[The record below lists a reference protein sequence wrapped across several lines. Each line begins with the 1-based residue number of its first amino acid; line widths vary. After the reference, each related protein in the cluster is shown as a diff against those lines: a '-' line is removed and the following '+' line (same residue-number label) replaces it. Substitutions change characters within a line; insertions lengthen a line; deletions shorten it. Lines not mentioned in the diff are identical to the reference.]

1 LAEALSS
8 CPNHRSLYDPVHGFH
23 TTGTARPAAT
33 LVSTFMVALVLC
45 VFAGTAPASAQ
56 QSRDVGKPDV
66 AARAWVLTDLRSGD
80 FLAGENASRKLPI
93 ASTTKI
99 MEALVVLENADL
111 GEEVTVSR
119 DAASYATPAYSN
131 VGLLPGD
138 TLSVR
143 ELLMAALISSGDD
156 AAYALAEHVGGGGK
170 TGVNRFVE
178 MMNEEA
184 QTVGLEDTHFENPIG
199 LDEKGHYSSAMDLA
213 TTARVAM
220 RYPQF
225 RDIVSTEYAS
235 IYTADREIPLTS
247 TNELLFSYGPA
258 TGVKTG
264 TTPAAGESLVS
275 SASLGD
281 EAYVCVLLHS
291 REERFGASARTLRY
305 GFIAYDRKDLVL
317 KGKQYATME
326 APYQRDEVVDLVAE
340 GDVAG
345 LVDARPDVDREVEL
359 VDHPPLSARA
369 GTKLGRVVVRED
381 GEKVGETALVARRG
395 YENPSLGQRLWYT
408 VGGIF
413 E

>member
-1 LAEALSS
+1 V
-8 CPNHRSLYDPVHGFH
+8 RGFH
-23 TTGTARPAAT
+23 TTSTARPAAR
-33 LVSTFMVALVLC
+33 LVSTFLVALVIC
-45 VFAGTAPASAQ
+45 VFVGTGPAKAQ
-56 QSRDVGKPDV
+56 QARDVGESDV

-138 TLSVR
+138 TLSAK

-170 TGVNRFVE
+170 AGVNRFVE

-184 QTVGLEDTHFENPIG
+184 QKLGLEDTHFGNPIG
-199 LDEKGHYSSAMDLA
+199 LDEKGHYSSARDLA
-213 TTARVAM
+213 TMARVAM
-220 RYPQF
+220 RDPEF
-225 RDIVSTEYAS
+225 GDIVSTEYAS

-281 EAYVCVLLHS
+281 ESYVCVLLDS

-305 GFIAYDRKDLVL
+305 GFIAYDRKDLVVR
-317 KGKQYATME
+317 GKQYATME
-326 APYQRDEVVDLVAE
+326 APYQPDEVVDLVAR
-340 GDVAG
+340 GDVVG
-345 LVDARPDVDREVEL
+345 LVDARPHVEREVEL
-359 VDHPPLSARA
+359 VDHPPLSA
-369 GTKLGRVVVRED
+369 GTGTRLGRVVVRVD
-381 GEKVGETALVARRG
+381 GEKIGETALVARKG
-395 YENPSLGQRLWYT
+395 YEKPSLGQRLWYT

>member
-1 LAEALSS
+1 LHSSRTTRTAGLA
-8 CPNHRSLYDPVHGFH
+8 
-23 TTGTARPAAT
+23 TT
-33 LVSTFMVALVLC
+33 LVSTFFVALVL
-45 VFAGTAPASAQ
+45 FGFTGTGPASAQ
-56 QSRDVGKPDV
+56 QARDTGEPHV

-80 FLAGENASRKLPI
+80 VLAGENASRKLPI

-99 MEALVVLENADL
+99 MEALVVLENGDL
-111 GEEVTVSR
+111 GEEATVSR

-143 ELLMAALISSGDD
+143 ELLVAALVSSGDD

-170 TGVNRFVE
+170 AGVSRFVE
-178 MMNEEA
+178 MMNQKAE
-184 QTVGLEDTHFENPIG
+184 TLGLQNTHFENPVG
-199 LDEKGHYSSAMDLA
+199 LDEKGHYSSAGDLA
-213 TTARVAM
+213 KMARVAM
-220 RYPQF
+220 QQPEF

-235 IYTADREIPLTS
+235 IYTPDREIPLTS

-258 TGVKTG
+258 TGIKTG

-275 SASLGD
+275 SAAIAD
-281 EAYVCVLLHS
+281 ESYVCVILDS
-291 REERFGASARTLRY
+291 REERFGASMRTLRH
-305 GFIAYDRKDLVL
+305 GFIAYDRKDLVV
-317 KGKQYATME
+317 KDKQYATIE

-345 LVDARPDVDREVEL
+345 FVDARPDVEREVEF
-359 VDHPPLSARA
+359 VNYPPLSARA
-369 GTKLGRVVVRED
+369 GTALGRIVVSVD
-381 GEKVGETALVARRG
+381 GEKIGETALVAKRG
-395 YENPSLGQRLWYT
+395 YEKPSLGQRLWYT

>member
-1 LAEALSS
+1 VHSSWTTRTAGLA
-8 CPNHRSLYDPVHGFH
+8 
-23 TTGTARPAAT
+23 TT
-33 LVSTFMVALVLC
+33 LVSTFFVALVLC
-45 VFAGTAPASAQ
+45 VFTGTDPASAQ
-56 QSRDVGKPDV
+56 QARDTGEPEV

-80 FLAGENASRKLPI
+80 VLAGEDASGKLPI

-99 MEALVVLENADL
+99 MEALVVLENGDL

-143 ELLMAALISSGDD
+143 ELLMAALVSSGDD

-170 TGVNRFVE
+170 AGVNRFVG

-184 QTVGLEDTHFENPIG
+184 ETLSLENTHFGNPVG
-199 LDEKGHYSSAMDLA
+199 LDERGHYSSARDLA
-213 TTARVAM
+213 TMARVAM
-220 RYPQF
+220 QYPEF

-235 IYTADREIPLTS
+235 IYTPDREIPLTS
-247 TNELLFSYGPA
+247 TNELLFTYGPA
-258 TGVKTG
+258 TGIKTG

-275 SASLGD
+275 SAAIGD
-281 EAYVCVLLHS
+281 ESYVCVILDS
-291 REERFGASARTLRY
+291 REERFGASMRTLRH
-305 GFIAYDRKDLVL
+305 GFIAYDRKDLVV
-317 KGKQYATME
+317 KDKQYAMIE

-345 LVDARPDVDREVEL
+345 LVDARPDVEREVEF
-359 VDHPPLSARA
+359 VDYPPLSARS
-369 GTKLGRVVVRED
+369 GTVLGRIVVRVD
-381 GEKVGETALVARRG
+381 GEKIGETALVAKRG
-395 YENPSLGQRLWYT
+395 YHKPSLGQRLWYT

>member
-1 LAEALSS
+1 VHSSRTTRTAGLDTTLVLRFFVALIL
-8 CPNHRSLYDPVHGFH
+8 CVI
-23 TTGTARPAAT
+23 TGT
-33 LVSTFMVALVLC
+33 
-45 VFAGTAPASAQ
+45 GPASAQ
-56 QSRDVGKPDV
+56 QARDTGEPDV

-80 FLAGENASRKLPI
+80 FLVGEDASRKLPI

-99 MEALVVLENADL
+99 MEALVVLENGDL

-143 ELLMAALISSGDD
+143 ELLVAALVSSGDD

-170 TGVNRFVE
+170 AGVNRFVE

-184 QTVGLEDTHFENPIG
+184 EMLGLENTHFENPVG
-199 LDEKGHYSSAMDLA
+199 LDDKGHYSSARDLA
-213 TTARVAM
+213 TMAREAM
-220 RYPQF
+220 QHPEF

-235 IYTADREIPLTS
+235 IHTPDREIPLTT

-258 TGVKTG
+258 TGIKTG

-275 SASLGD
+275 SAAIGD
-281 EAYVCVLLHS
+281 ESYVCVILDS
-291 REERFGASARTLRY
+291 REERFGASVRTLRH
-305 GFIAYDRKDLVL
+305 GFIAYDRKDLVV
-317 KGKQYATME
+317 KDKQYATME

-345 LVDARPDVDREVEL
+345 LVDARPDVEREVEL

-369 GTKLGRVVVRED
+369 GTTLGQVLVKVD
-381 GEKVGETALVARRG
+381 GEKIGETALVAKRG
-395 YENPSLGQRLWYT
+395 YEKPSLGRRLWYT

-413 E
+413 K

>member
-1 LAEALSS
+1 VQSF
-8 CPNHRSLYDPVHGFH
+8 R
-23 TTGTARPAAT
+23 TTRIAAPAAT
-33 LVSTFMVALVLC
+33 LVSTFLVVLILC
-45 VFAGTAPASAQ
+45 VFMGTDPASAQ
-56 QSRDVGKPDV
+56 QARNVGEPGV

-80 FLAGENASRKLPI
+80 FLAGEHASRKLSI

-170 TGVNRFVE
+170 AGVNRFVE

-184 QTVGLEDTHFENPIG
+184 QTMGLDNTHFENPIG
-199 LDEKGHYSSAMDLA
+199 LDEKGHYSSASDLA
-213 TTARVAM
+213 TMARVAM
-220 RYPQF
+220 QHPEF

-235 IYTADREIPLTS
+235 IYTPDRDIPLTS

-258 TGVKTG
+258 TGIKTG

-281 EAYVCVLLHS
+281 ESYVCVILDS

-305 GFIAYDRKDLVL
+305 GFITYDRKDLVA
-317 KGKQYATME
+317 KDKQYATME
-326 APYQRDEVVDLVAE
+326 APYQRDKVVDLVAE
-340 GDVAG
+340 GEVAG
-345 LVDARPDVDREVEL
+345 LVDARPDVEREVGL

-369 GTKLGRVVVRED
+369 GTSLGRIVVRVD
-381 GEKVGETALVARRG
+381 GKKIGETALVAKRG
-395 YENPSLGQRLWYT
+395 YEKPSLGQRLWYT

>member
-1 LAEALSS
+1 LHSSRTTRTAGLA
-8 CPNHRSLYDPVHGFH
+8 
-23 TTGTARPAAT
+23 TT
-33 LVSTFMVALVLC
+33 LVSTFFVALVL
-45 VFAGTAPASAQ
+45 FGFTGTGPASAQ
-56 QSRDVGKPDV
+56 QARDTGEPHV

-80 FLAGENASRKLPI
+80 VLAGENASRKLPI

-99 MEALVVLENADL
+99 MEALVVLENGDL
-111 GEEVTVSR
+111 GEEATVSR

-143 ELLMAALISSGDD
+143 ELLVAALVSSGDD

-170 TGVNRFVE
+170 AGVSRFVE
-178 MMNEEA
+178 MMNQKAE
-184 QTVGLEDTHFENPIG
+184 TLGLQNTHFENPVG
-199 LDEKGHYSSAMDLA
+199 LDEKGHYSSAGDLA
-213 TTARVAM
+213 KMARVAM
-220 RYPQF
+220 QQPEF

-235 IYTADREIPLTS
+235 IYTPDREIPLTS

-258 TGVKTG
+258 TGIKTG

-275 SASLGD
+275 SAAIAD
-281 EAYVCVLLHS
+281 ESYVCVILDS
-291 REERFGASARTLRY
+291 REERFGASMRTLRH
-305 GFIAYDRKDLVL
+305 GFIAYDRKDLVV
-317 KGKQYATME
+317 KDKQYATIE

-345 LVDARPDVDREVEL
+345 FVDARPDVEREVEF
-359 VDHPPLSARA
+359 VNYPPLSARA
-369 GTKLGRVVVRED
+369 GTALGRVVVSVD
-381 GEKVGETALVARRG
+381 GEKIGETALVAKRG
-395 YENPSLGQRLWYT
+395 YEKPSLGQRLWYT

>member
-1 LAEALSS
+1 VHSS
-8 CPNHRSLYDPVHGFH
+8 R
-23 TTGTARPAAT
+23 TTRTAGPAAT
-33 LVSTFMVALVLC
+33 LVSTFFVALVLC
-45 VFAGTAPASAQ
+45 VFMEAGPASAQ
-56 QSRDVGKPDV
+56 QARDADEPDV

-80 FLAGENASRKLPI
+80 YLAGEDASRELPV

-99 MEALVVLENADL
+99 MEAIVVLENGDL
-111 GEEVTVSR
+111 DEEVTVSR

-156 AAYALAEHVGGGGK
+156 AAYALAEHVGGGGQA
-170 TGVNRFVE
+170 GVNRFVE

-184 QTVGLEDTHFENPIG
+184 EKLGLENTHFENPVG
-199 LDEKGHYSSAMDLA
+199 LDEKGHYSSASDLA
-213 TTARVAM
+213 TMARVAM
-220 RYPQF
+220 QNPEF

-235 IYTADREIPLTS
+235 IYTPDREIPLAS
-247 TNELLFSYGPA
+247 TNELLFSYTPA
-258 TGVKTG
+258 TGIKTG

-275 SASLGD
+275 SVSRGD
-281 EAYVCVLLHS
+281 ESYVCVILDS

-305 GFIAYDRKDLVL
+305 GFIAYDRKDLVV
-317 KGKQYATME
+317 KDKQYDTIE
-326 APYQRDEVVDLVAE
+326 APYQRDEVVDLVAR

-345 LVDARPDVDREVEL
+345 LVDASPDVEREVEF

-369 GTKLGRVVVRED
+369 GTTLGRVVVRVD
-381 GEKVGETALVARRG
+381 GEKIGESALVAKRG
-395 YENPSLGQRLWYT
+395 YEKPSLGRRLWYT